1 MADDDRPGESPV
13 DAPGGD
19 WLDDHVELYAVDV
32 LTADEAA
39 RVETELEALPAV
51 ARTIYD
57 ARIADTRQAIARMAA
72 GYALDAPEELR
83 AHVLERVFSEDTAD
97 PAESTPTRA
106 DGTTDP
112 ADGTTSLARR
122 REERDARRRRLLTA
136 VAAAA
141 LVAAVALGAGILI
154 GRSTAPEPTPP
165 TATSQPD
172 QQVVDVLAAPDAKVS
187 FAQLGDDRG
196 SLSVV
201 TSRSQNRAVAVVR
214 DPRNPLAQGQ
224 TFQLWLVGKA
234 ATPVSAGLVGT
245 QGLRSPVLVDQLDAS
260 QVLAITIEPD
270 GGSPQPTTP
279 ILAQIAL

>member
-39 RVETELEALPAV
+39 RVQTELEALPAV

-83 AHVLERVFSEDTAD
+83 AHVLERVFGDSTTSPAD
-97 PAESTPTRA
+97 S
-106 DGTTDP
+106 TTDP
-112 ADGTTSLARR
+112 ADGTTSLTRR
-122 REERDARRRRLLTA
+122 REERDTRRRRLLTA

-141 LVAAVALGAGILI
+141 LVAAVALGAGVLI

-165 TATSQPD
+165 TATTQPD

>member
-1 MADDDRPGESPV
+1 MADDDRPGQSPA

-83 AHVLERVFSEDTAD
+83 AHVLERVFAD
-97 PAESTPTRA
+97 STTN
-106 DGTTDP
+106 P
-112 ADGTTSLARR
+112 ADSTTSLTRR

-141 LVAAVALGAGILI
+141 VVAAVALGAGVLI
-154 GRSTAPEPTPP
+154 GRTTAPEPTPP
-165 TATSQPD
+165 TAVSQPD

-260 QVLAITIEPD
+260 QVLAITVEPD

>member
-83 AHVLERVFSEDTAD
+83 AHVLERVFGDSTTSPAD
-97 PAESTPTRA
+97 S
-106 DGTTDP
+106 TTDP
-112 ADGTTSLARR
+112 ADGTTSLTRR
-122 REERDARRRRLLTA
+122 REERDTRRRRLLTA

-141 LVAAVALGAGILI
+141 LVAAVALGAGVLI

-165 TATSQPD
+165 TATTQPD

>member
-1 MADDDRPGESPV
+1 MADDDRPGESPA

-39 RVETELEALPAV
+39 RVETELEALPTV

-83 AHVLERVFSEDTAD
+83 AHVLERVFAD
-97 PAESTPTRA
+97 STTN
-106 DGTTDP
+106 P

-136 VAAAA
+136 GAAAA
-141 LVAAVALGAGILI
+141 VVAAVALGAGVLI
-154 GRSTAPEPTPP
+154 GRTTAPEPTPP
-165 TATSQPD
+165 TAVSPD

-187 FAQLGDDRG
+187 FAQLSDDRG
-196 SLSVV
+196 SISVV
-201 TSRSQNRAVAVVR
+201 TSRSANQAVAVVR

-234 ATPVSAGLVGT
+234 ASPVSAGLVGT

>member
-1 MADDDRPGESPV
+1 MADYDRPGESPA

-39 RVETELEALPAV
+39 RVETELEALPAM

-83 AHVLERVFSEDTAD
+83 AHVLEHVFSEDTAD
-97 PAESTPTRA
+97 PAES
-106 DGTTDP
+106 TTDP

-165 TATSQPD
+165 TATTQPD

-234 ATPVSAGLVGT
+234 ASPVSAGLVGT

>member
-1 MADDDRPGESPV
+1 MADYDRPGESPA

-83 AHVLERVFSEDTAD
+83 AHVLEHVFSEDTAD
-97 PAESTPTRA
+97 PAES
-106 DGTTDP
+106 TTDP

-165 TATSQPD
+165 TATTQPD

-234 ATPVSAGLVGT
+234 ASPVSAGLVGT